1 MTDKV
6 SEFVPLPCGLDAK
19 HARNSYTF
27 DLLGEPRH
35 FTTLGA
41 PATSAA
47 SQLFGDVKYDV
58 SLTLL
63 QLGKYT
69 LAAAS
74 TLALVTAMAVRNAD
88 DGARLATIASGCC
101 CAIGSVFYA
110 RLIKL
115 RRLSLPFAY
124 CKESELIA
132 DGMRAV
138 SWAISISLLSW
149 SALLL
154 RGPFASP
161 ELVVGLWPWEWKY
174 AQWLKFGPG
183 IIGLCNFVALTGYRA
198 AAFVAPG
205 SKPCTNNAVWF
216 VSSGLILL
224 TSTLISWN
232 AQIAIATP
240 SRRCNPCERTDGQFE
255 FGIFMSTVWWA
266 YVIFNVGGLVVVNL
280 TRLCQTN
287 TRIVTRDDNR
297 NRSQSQGCWQA
308 ASTFCRYALLTC
320 LLAPIHEDTDL
331 TRVIYRSIDSNSS
344 EELISLMRRGPQT
357 QASSPPNGILL
368 MLTQILEALLAILDI
383 FAQAVSAVG
392 CAALLVPSVTDG
404 LNPTPSDCCS

>member
-1 MTDKV
+1 MTEKV
-6 SEFVPLPCGLDAK
+6 SGFVPLPCGLDAT
-19 HARNSYTF
+19 HARNRYTF
-27 DLLGEPRH
+27 DLLGKPRH

-41 PATSAA
+41 PAISAA

-101 CAIGSVFYA
+101 CAIGSIFYS

-115 RRLSLPFAY
+115 RRLSLTLAY
-124 CKESELIA
+124 CEESDLIA

-161 ELVVGLWPWEWKY
+161 EFVVGLWAWEWDY
-174 AQWLKFGPG
+174 AHWLKFGPG
-183 IIGLCNFVALTGYRA
+183 IIGLCHFVALTGYRA

-205 SKPCTNNAVWF
+205 SKPCTNNILWF

-224 TSTLISWN
+224 TTTLISWN

-255 FGIFMSTVWWA
+255 FGVFMSTVWWA
-266 YVIFNVGGLVVVNL
+266 YVMYNVGGLAIVNL
-280 TRLCQTN
+280 ARLCQTN
-287 TRIVTRDDNR
+287 TRIDTSDSNEDG
-297 NRSQSQGCWQA
+297 SQSRGCWQM

-344 EELISLMRRGPQT
+344 EELISLVRRSPPRQS
-357 QASSPPNGILL
+357 SSPPNGVLL
-368 MLTQILEALLAILDI
+368 MLTQILEASLALLDI
-383 FAQAVSAVG
+383 FVQAVSAVG